1 MSRKKFAEDLLY
13 LNEFE
18 KPSKKQNTK
27 KNENKNLMK
36 FIVPLTFVSFA
47 IVGIFTIISII
58 SLKNNTSDDI
68 AQTINIS
75 QTDVHVVYDDALLT
89 PTSKTDTENT
99 IKPASITFNET
110 TPSESEIHD
119 NSILLNKL
127 RYEYDNNDIFLN
139 FSLLNKNES
148 YIYSFPVLKTANNTF
163 YLDHDINKN
172 LSMSGSI
179 FTDYRMDFSTIP
191 KILPIYG
198 NNINDDA
205 PLYTINKFLDESF
218 FKENNIIKIETDN
231 LTLFYEIFSFSKTND
246 TFKPEQIEFYSDES
260 FNSYITSIKDN
271 SLYYNDIVK
280 DDDNIIAICTSSNN
294 DKRERYTLYG
304 KRIIK

>member
-18 KPSKKQNTK
+18 KPTKKQDIK
-27 KNENKNLMK
+27 KNENKNLIK
-36 FIVPLTFVSFA
+36 FIVPLTFASCA
-47 IVGIFTIISII
+47 IVGIFTIITII
-58 SLKNNTSDDI
+58 SFKNNTSDDV
-68 AQTINIS
+68 AQTMNIS

-89 PTSKTDTENT
+89 STPNIDTEII
-99 IKPASITFNET
+99 IKPATITFNEN
-110 TPSESEIHD
+110 TPSASEIHD

-139 FSLLNKNES
+139 FSLLSKDES

-172 LSMSGSI
+172 FNMTGSI

-191 KILPIYG
+191 KLLPIYG

-205 PLYTINKFLDESF
+205 PLYSINKFLDESF

-231 LTLFYEIFSFSKTND
+231 LTLFYEIFSFSKIND

-280 DDDNIIAICTSSNN
+280 DYDNIIAICTSSNN
-294 DKRERYTLYG
+294 DKRERYILYG